1 MAATTNTLGVGPAS
15 AGGQDRPTFWSILM
29 RREKGGMGLIE
40 IMDTDTLFTATSAM
54 GMRRL
59 VLARSLPGAIEE
71 EKIEP

>member
-1 MAATTNTLGVGPAS
+1 
-15 AGGQDRPTFWSILM
+15 M